1 MGSTTSS
8 DLMVLTTLAVISC
21 LMAAETY
28 LTMKLAQSIL
38 CALWPS
44 VGESSKAT
52 INILVC
58 LWQLVSYLISPF
70 VCYQKGLA
78 TRNGQSSA
86 ENLWKKA
93 EPVKRVG
100 EGFYAAGQ
108 VIWWGLPGIFV
119 FAPAVWKW
127 AWAGKTVLGSNQVR
141 MLQFK
146 AINLVPTYWIF
157 TLPLLGDAVLDKSDK
172 FEGKTSMAFCY
183 KYLPIVDHLRK
194 LDDKTLIG
202 KMKIGSYT
210 IIYFTLTVPGN

>member
-1 MGSTTSS
+1 
-8 DLMVLTTLAVISC
+8 MVLTTLGVISC

-127 AWAGKTVLGSNQVR
+127 AWAGKTVLGSNQVENIKICKVLLTAMIMPMKR
-141 MLQFK
+141 AMGK
-146 AINLVPTYWIF
+146 F
-157 TLPLLGDAVLDKSDK
+157 T
-172 FEGKTSMAFCY
+172 
-183 KYLPIVDHLRK
+183 IK
-194 LDDKTLIG
+194 LT
-202 KMKIGSYT
+202 
-210 IIYFTLTVPGN
+210 

>member
-1 MGSTTSS
+1 MCPKVYITSKMGSTTSS

-28 LTMKLAQSIL
+28 LAMKLAQSIL

-108 VIWWGLPGIFV
+108 VVWWGLPGIFV

-127 AWAGKTVLGSNQVR
+127 AWAGKTVLRSNQVEN
-141 MLQFK
+141 MK
-146 AINLVPTYWIF
+146 IYMV
-157 TLPLLGDAVLDKSDK
+157 AVL
-172 FEGKTSMAFCY
+172 
-183 KYLPIVDHLRK
+183 
-194 LDDKTLIG
+194 
-202 KMKIGSYT
+202 
-210 IIYFTLTVPGN
+210 LTTMMMP

>member
-8 DLMVLTTLAVISC
+8 DMMVLTTLAVISC

-44 VGESSKAT
+44 VGESSKAN
-52 INILVC
+52 INMLVC
-58 LWQLVSYLISPF
+58 LWQLVSYLVSPF

-127 AWAGKTVLGSNQVR
+127 AWAGKTVLGSNQVESIKN
-141 MLQFK
+141 MHGP
-146 AINLVPTYWIF
+146 ANSN
-157 TLPLLGDAVLDKSDK
+157 DHANEKSN
-172 FEGKTSMAFCY
+172 GKVY
-183 KYLPIVDHLRK
+183 H
-194 LDDKTLIG
+194 KTDMTEIAKVYYSQKSIRL
-202 KMKIGSYT
+202 
-210 IIYFTLTVPGN
+210 